1 MECLEARPVGSDLS
15 RLENVRK
22 RIGKIV
28 ARCPACAELGHD
40 EKGEHLVIMPDGRFG
55 CVVCPGAA
63 GKEHRKQI
71 HALAGDQKTRGIGA
85 CRVRVRRPL
94 IHRPAAEI
102 VDVARLGQV
111 VGDAAQVDPGSG
123 GGLPEPA
130 ESLDGIGRIGRVSP
144 TLALRVNQSIK
155 EDEEKK
161 IDVHTRSIGLKASNA
176 SSPSSETA
184 TCRNDGQPNTA
195 AQDID
200 PETGFPIINGA
211 ICPF

>member
-1 MECLEARPVGSDLS
+1 M
-15 RLENVRK
+15 RK

>member
-111 VGDAAQVDPGSG
+111 VGAAQVDPGSG
-123 GGLPEPA
+123 AGLPEA
-130 ESLDGIGRIGRVSP
+130 ADSLDGIGRIGRVSP

>member
-1 MECLEARPVGSDLS
+1 
-15 RLENVRK
+15 VRK

>member
-1 MECLEARPVGSDLS
+1 MSLDLS
-15 RLENVRK
+15 RLENVRQRGNK
-22 RIGKIV
+22 TV

-40 EKGEHLVIMPDGRFG
+40 EKGEHLVIMADGRFG

-63 GKEHRKQI
+63 GKDHRKQI
-71 HALAGDQKTRGIGA
+71 HALAGEKMTRGIGA

-111 VGDAAQVDPGSG
+111 VGDADQFDPGSG
-123 GGLPEPA
+123 AGLPEA
-130 ESLDGIGRIGRVSP
+130 ADSLDGIGRIGRVSP

-155 EDEEKK
+155 EDGEEK

-176 SSPSSETA
+176 SSPSSATA
-184 TCRNDGQPNTA
+184 SCRKLPQ
-195 AQDID
+195 
-200 PETGFPIINGA
+200 
-211 ICPF
+211 

>member
-1 MECLEARPVGSDLS
+1 MSLDLS
-15 RLENVRK
+15 RLENVRQ
-22 RIGKIV
+22 RCGRTV
-28 ARCPACAELGHD
+28 ARCPACAEHGQD
-40 EKGEHLVIMPDGRFG
+40 EKGEHLIIMPDGRFG

-63 GKEHRKQI
+63 GKDHRKQI
-71 HALAGDQKTRGIGA
+71 HALAGDPATRRLGA

-111 VGDAAQVDPGSG
+111 AGDAAQVDPGSG
-123 GGLPEPA
+123 GGLPEA
-130 ESLDGIGRIGRVSP
+130 ADSLDGIGRIGRVSP

-155 EDEEKK
+155 EDGEEKR
-161 IDVHTRSIGLKASNA
+161 DVHTRSVGVKASKA

-184 TCRNDGQPNTA
+184 TCRNEAQANTA

-200 PETGFPIINGA
+200 PETGFPIIGGA

>member
-1 MECLEARPVGSDLS
+1 MSLDLS
-15 RLENVRK
+15 RLENVRQRGNK
-22 RIGKIV
+22 TV

-40 EKGEHLVIMPDGRFG
+40 EKGEHLVIMADGLFG

-63 GKEHRKQI
+63 GKDHRKQI
-71 HALAGDQKTRGIGA
+71 HALAGEKMTRGIRA

-111 VGDAAQVDPGSG
+111 VGDAAQVDPGSDA
-123 GGLPEPA
+123 GLPEA
-130 ESLDGIGRIGRVSP
+130 ADSLDGIGRIGRVSP

-155 EDEEKK
+155 EDGEEK

-184 TCRNDGQPNTA
+184 SSRNDGQANNA

-200 PETGFPIINGA
+200 PETGFPIIGGA
-211 ICPF
+211 VCPF

>member
-1 MECLEARPVGSDLS
+1 MSLDLS
-15 RLENVRK
+15 RLENVRQRGNK
-22 RIGKIV
+22 TV

-40 EKGEHLVIMPDGRFG
+40 EKGEHLVIMADGRFG

-63 GKEHRKQI
+63 GKDHRKQI
-71 HALAGDQKTRGIGA
+71 HALAGEKMTRGIGA

-111 VGDAAQVDPGSG
+111 VGDAAQVDPGSDA
-123 GGLPEPA
+123 GLPEA
-130 ESLDGIGRIGRVSP
+130 ADSLDGIGRIGRVSP

-155 EDEEKK
+155 EDGEEK

-184 TCRNDGQPNTA
+184 SSRNDGQANNA

-200 PETGFPIINGA
+200 PETGFPIIGGA
-211 ICPF
+211 VCPF